1 MKDIRGKYL
10 IDNSGILRERM
21 PRGENIR
28 FIANY
33 IFANPCVG
41 ANECRRALLQWRGFK
56 QCDDSRG
63 QYASYFYDYY
73 AKKWYHNK
81 RWTHIK
87 DDKGKH
93 RMILTSE
100 GLSLVDD
107 ELQKSLKEWDGSSR
121 DIVDLEGVPYD
132 ELFSKKSKDSLIIR

>member
-41 ANECRRALLQWRGFK
+41 ANECRRALLQWRGFR

-81 RWTHIK
+81 RWKHIK

-93 RMILTSE
+93 RMILTPE
-100 GLSLVDD
+100 GLTLVDD
-107 ELQKSLKEWDGSSR
+107 ELQENLKKWDGSSR
-121 DIVDLEGVPYD
+121 GIVDLEGLPYD
-132 ELFSKKSKDSLIIR
+132 ELFSKKSKDSLIIS